1 MTEYCALCHR
11 SLDQALWDACAA
23 AREFDDV
30 TYAVCWRCLPTWVEE
45 VLDRL
50 AVAEEWAPAD

>member
-1 MTEYCALCHR
+1 VTERCALCYQPLEQDFWEAR
-11 SLDQALWDACAA
+11 AA

-30 TYAVCWRCLPTWVEE
+30 TYSVCWRCLPSWAEE

-50 AVAEEWAPAD
+50 AVAAEWA